1 MADAYDS
8 RNVGPKAGIPR
19 WTEPGRQLRLVAG
32 ITLAGGT
39 LGLLL
44 ADLFENGWP
53 TAAAAAEVLRDDA
66 GWIAFWGLFLALTRG
81 DRPAVYR
88 ARRGIPL
95 QARGGARTLVAAV
108 LVILPLVVLFSLGGR
123 IGGPGIGL
131 VAALA
136 ALSWFVIVRELSRAL
151 WLTAEG
157 IEAVSP
163 WTGKVHRVCWEDFAA
178 IVEER
183 RWGGRCL
190 TVVGRRRT
198 VLRVPEGSEGVGD
211 FAAMCLAW
219 LPPTVVDAA
228 PGGRRRL
235 ERLASQARLLH
246 AGGGA
251 YFG

>member
-1 MADAYDS
+1 MA
-8 RNVGPKAGIPR
+8 AG
-19 WTEPGRQLRLVAG
+19 L
-32 ITLAGGT
+32 TLAVGT
-39 LGLLL
+39 SGLLL

-53 TAAAAAEVLRDDA
+53 TSAVVAEVLRDDA
-66 GWIAFWGLFLALTRG
+66 GWIAFWGLFLLLTRG
-81 DRPAVYR
+81 DRPTVYR

-95 QARGGARTLVAAV
+95 HARSGARTLAAAF

-123 IGGPGIGL
+123 IGGPAIGL
-131 VAALA
+131 LAALA
-136 ALSWFVIVRELSRAL
+136 AVAWFVVVRELSRTL

-163 WTGKVHRVCWEDFAA
+163 WTGRVHRVCWDDFAA

-198 VLRVPEGSEGVGD
+198 VLRVPEGSDGVGD

-219 LPPTVVDAA
+219 LPPKVVDAA

-235 ERLASQARLLH
+235 ERLASQARMLH

-251 YFG
+251 RLG